1 MFRISFTS
9 KLTSLVLSTIISATA
24 PILSARTQERTNAQK
39 DAPPPSISVPDSN
52 KEQDGLIGPVR
63 RVRTERAELSTK
75 SGNLKEGPRSL
86 LSTTT
91 YNLQGNSI
99 DNTHYLATEGN
110 RSLGKEEYKYDKKG
124 NLTEM
129 TLRNDQGRILS
140 REVYTY
146 EFDVVG
152 NWNKKITS
160 LVIYEGGKLSYEP
173 VEVTYRSISYYFTE
187 DIATGESSPAS
198 QEASP
203 VVSTKADTARK
214 GVADGHAVAA
224 ARSDNTGKSRS
235 IVPQGTTVNSSPL
248 PDSSPAGT
256 RVTGYQEVKDP
267 LVVEVE
273 GDESELRMPKPQA
286 RLFSDGAPN
295 NQVIMI
301 PNATYPEEAKRAGVT
316 GTVAVIVEIDPVGNV
331 VSARAIRGHA
341 MLRAAAVEAAL
352 KAHFSPTRKD
362 RASKRSGV
370 ITFTFALV
378 Q

>member
-1 MFRISFTS
+1 MFCISFPS
-9 KLTSLVLSTIISATA
+9 KLTSLVLSSIISATA
-24 PILSARTQERTNAQK
+24 PILSARAQEKTNAQK
-39 DAPPPSISVPDSN
+39 DAPPPSISVPDTN

-75 SGNLKEGPRSL
+75 SGKLIEGPRSL

-99 DNTHYLATEGN
+99 DNTHYLATERN
-110 RSLGKEEYKYDKKG
+110 LGKEEYKYDNNG

-152 NWNKKITS
+152 NWNKMIAS
-160 LVIYEGGKLSYEP
+160 LVIYESGKLSYEP

-187 DIATGESSPAS
+187 DIATGQSSPAL

-203 VVSTKADTARK
+203 VVSTTADPARK
-214 GVADGHAVAA
+214 GVADGHAVGSQTA
-224 ARSDNTGKSRS
+224 ARSDTGKSRS
-235 IVPQGTTVNSSPL
+235 IVPQGTTVNSAPL
-248 PDSSPAGT
+248 PDSSPEGT
-256 RVTGYQEVKDP
+256 RVTGNQEVKDP
-267 LVVEVE
+267 LIVEVE
-273 GDESELRMPKPQA
+273 GDQSELLMPKPQA
-286 RLFSDGAPN
+286 RLFSDGAGN
-295 NQVIMI
+295 NQVITI

-362 RASKRSGV
+362 RTSKRSGV

>member
-1 MFRISFTS
+1 LFCISYTS
-9 KLTSLVLSTIISATA
+9 KLTSLVLSSIISATA
-24 PILSARTQERTNAQK
+24 PILCTHAQEKTNAQK
-39 DAPPPSISVPDSN
+39 DAPPPFTSVPDTN

-63 RVRTERAELSTK
+63 RIRTERAELSTK
-75 SGNLKEGPRSL
+75 SGKLIEGPRSL

-99 DNTHYLATEGN
+99 DNTHYLTTEGH
-110 RSLGKEEYKYDKKG
+110 RSLGKEEYKYDNKG

-152 NWNKKITS
+152 NWNKMITS

-187 DIATGESSPAS
+187 DLATGENSPAL

-203 VVSTKADTARK
+203 AVSTTADTARK
-214 GVADGHAVAA
+214 GVADGHAVGSQTA

-235 IVPQGTTVNSSPL
+235 IVPQGTTANSGSR
-248 PDSSPAGT
+248 PDLSPAGT
-256 RVTGYQEVKDP
+256 RVTDNQEVKDQ
-267 LVVEVE
+267 
-273 GDESELRMPKPQA
+273 SELLMPKPQA
-286 RLFSDGAPN
+286 RLFSDTAN

-316 GTVAVIVEIDPVGNV
+316 GTVAVSVEIDPVGNV
-331 VSARAIRGHA
+331 MSARAIRGHA

-352 KAHFSPTRKD
+352 KAHFTPTHKD
-362 RASKRSGV
+362 RAAKRSGV

>member
-9 KLTSLVLSTIISATA
+9 KLTSIVLSSIISATA
-24 PILSARTQERTNAQK
+24 PILSARAQERTNAQK
-39 DAPPPSISVPDSN
+39 DAPPPSISVPDTN

-86 LSTTT
+86 LSSTT

-99 DNTHYLATEGN
+99 DNTTYLATEGN
-110 RSLGKEEYKYDKKG
+110 RGPGKEEYKYDNKG

-152 NWNKKITS
+152 NWNKMITS
-160 LVIYEGGKLSYEP
+160 LVIYEGAKLSYEP

-187 DIATGESSPAS
+187 DIATGANSPAS

-203 VVSTKADTARK
+203 VVSTTAETARK
-214 GVADGHAVAA
+214 GVADGHAVVA

-235 IVPQGTTVNSSPL
+235 IVPQGTTVNSGPL

-256 RVTGYQEVKDP
+256 RVTGNQEVKDP
-267 LVVEVE
+267 LIVEVE
-273 GDESELRMPKPQA
+273 GDQSELLMPKPQA
-286 RLFSDGAPN
+286 RLFSDAAAN
-295 NQVIMI
+295 NQVVTI
-301 PNATYPEEAKRAGVT
+301 PNATYPEEAKSAGVT
-316 GTVAVIVEIDPVGNV
+316 GIVAVIVEIDSVGNV

-341 MLRAAAVEAAL
+341 MLRSAAVEAAL
-352 KAHFSPTRKD
+352 KAHFSPTHKD
-362 RASKRSGV
+362 RVSKRSGV